1 MARKVSV
8 AVISDVHLGTYG
20 CRAKELLH
28 YLKSIEPKIL
38 ILNGDIIDAWQF
50 SKRYFPQ
57 SHFEVINEIFRKVA
71 QGTRVVYITGNHDE
85 FLRRYSDM
93 EIGNILLTDK
103 FFLNIDNKNI
113 WLFHGDVFDNTTKG
127 TARFLAK
134 LGGKGYD
141 LLILMNSMV
150 NALLH
155 TFGKQKVSFSKK
167 VKNSVKKAVAFM
179 NRFEMTIAELAIEKK
194 YDQVIC
200 GHIHQPCIKTIETT
214 QGAVQYLNSGDW
226 VEHLT
231 ALEYNNAEWTLYQYK
246 AEEFADQVLEKA
258 MSKKP
263 DSGPDIEVDILKYLH
278 YSRSINNK
286 SRG

>member
-20 CRAKELLH
+20 CRATELLH
-28 YLKSIEPKIL
+28 YLKSIEPKML

-57 SHFEVINEIFRKVA
+57 SHFEVINEIFAKVA

-85 FLRRYSDM
+85 FLRRYSDI

-103 FFLNIDNKNI
+103 FFLNINNKKI

-127 TARFLAK
+127 AAKFVAK

-141 LLILMNSMV
+141 LLILINSV
-150 NALLH
+150 TNALLH
-155 TFGKQKVSFSKK
+155 TFGKQKISFSKR
-167 VKNSVKKAVAFM
+167 VKNSVKKAVAFI
-179 NRFEMTIAELAIEKK
+179 NKFETTIAELAIEKQ
-194 YDQVIC
+194 YDHVIC
-200 GHIHQPCIKTIETT
+200 GHIHQPCMKTIETEK
-214 QGAVQYLNSGDW
+214 GKVEYLNSGDW

-258 MSKKP
+258 MRKKP
-263 DSGPDIEVDILKYLH
+263 GTALNIEVDILKYLH

-286 SRG
+286 GRG